1 MPVAT
6 NGNRARAQEVV
17 LITGA
22 GGWLGGVLAQVIRR
36 DSAYTDAQL
45 ILADIG
51 TSTCQKLSFTL
62 MVLNTILQSN
72 PKLPK
77 ESPRMTT

>member
-6 NGNRARAQEVV
+6 NGNGTHAREVI

-22 GGWLGGVLAQVIRR
+22 GGWLGGVLAQIIRR
-36 DSAYTDAQL
+36 DPAYTDAQL

-51 TSTCQKLSFTL
+51 
-62 MVLNTILQSN
+62 QSA
-72 PKLPK
+72 P
-77 ESPRMTT
+77 SVGSRT